1 MNEENKYTTHNKM
14 CPNCKILMGGA
25 YVFASGHYYMHM
37 ARVSIAF
44 IGLLDF
50 LNDFVFLS
58 FMVIDWLWC
67 SGCCFGLCNSLQ
79 TQDQSVL

>member
-1 MNEENKYTTHNKM
+1 MNEENKYITHNEM
-14 CPNCKILMGGA
+14 CPNRKIFMGET
-25 YVFASGHYYMHM
+25 YVFASRYYCMHM

-67 SGCCFGLCNSLQ
+67 GGCHFGLCNSLQ
-79 TQDQSVL
+79 TQD